1 MGEIKAMENKKNN
14 DIRWLGLILTKK
26 SAIYLTVLSS
36 IGASFFATSIMF
48 TFPVLQYNITNI
60 YPHDEL
66 IYFYTTLLFFSNLI
80 ASSICICIFIY
91 TLSKVRTFRKSL
103 KKKEEI

>member
-1 MGEIKAMENKKNN
+1 MENKKNT
-14 DIRWLGLILTKK
+14 DIRWLGLILTNK

-48 TFPVLQYNITNI
+48 TFPVLRYNMTNI
-60 YPHDEL
+60 YPHDKL
-66 IYFYTTLLFFSNLI
+66 IYFYTVLLWVSNLI
-80 ASSICICIFIY
+80 ASSICICIFSY